1 MRKPSLIPNWRQAWR
16 MVSMQ
21 LAAAA
26 VLFGTLPA
34 DTQAAVLDIVGV
46 PPSRV
51 PAILGLLFM
60 AGRLVGQPR
69 IDSATSPKD
78 DAS

>member
-16 MVSMQ
+16 MLSMQ

-69 IDSATSPKD
+69 IDSANSPKD
-78 DAS
+78 DAP